1 MSDDDKEYLRKHN
14 IHVLLDV
21 LAKEL
26 IHSRP
31 DNPQQFVVD
40 WLKSKEQEQERD
52 GEATGG
58 QAGGGAA
65 GAEPPAAAAAAPPAP
80 AQNGGSGDE
89 GASGRSKAKIVKV
102 SIPDE
107 PQSVTGATLRSWLAE
122 SADGV
127 VVVDVRAEQ
136 RGGRIGS
143 SKHIPHEA
151 FLRDAATY
159 AAEWAGKTHVVFC
172 CSVSPDLDQP
182 AATAFQE
189 ACQDA
194 GNADIQVNYLLGG
207 LRQWMSEFGTSDLT
221 VDYDREAWRSASSPR
236 ATDRSAASDEPVAEA
251 ADGEGGEGGG
261 AEGAAATTAAA
272 AEDEAKKEE
281 E

>member
-40 WLKSKEQEQERD
+40 WLKSKEQEQEQD
-52 GEATGG
+52 GEAAGG
-58 QAGGGAA
+58 PAAGGGAA
-65 GAEPPAAAAAAPPAP
+65 AGGAEHFAGAAAAAPAP
-80 AQNGGSGDE
+80 TQNGGSGDE
-89 GASGRSKAKIVKV
+89 GAGGRAKAKIVKV

-122 SADGV
+122 AADGV

-136 RGGRIGS
+136 KGGRIGS
-143 SKHIPHEA
+143 SRHIPHEA

-194 GNADIQVNYLLGG
+194 GNTDIQV
-207 LRQWMSEFGTSDLT
+207 
-221 VDYDREAWRSASSPR
+221 
-236 ATDRSAASDEPVAEA
+236 
-251 ADGEGGEGGG
+251 
-261 AEGAAATTAAA
+261 
-272 AEDEAKKEE
+272 AKINKN
-281 E
+281 